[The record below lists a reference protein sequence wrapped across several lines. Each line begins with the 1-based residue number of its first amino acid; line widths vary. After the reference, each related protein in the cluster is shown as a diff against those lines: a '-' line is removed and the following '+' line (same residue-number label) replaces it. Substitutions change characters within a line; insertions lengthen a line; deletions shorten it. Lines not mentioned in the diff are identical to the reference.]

1 MNIDYEIRHVY
12 GSANIDSWITK
23 EGIAMCR
30 TTVYDRFGNIIECLQ
45 APTGIIAKMSGL
57 EEPKPKKKI
66 SWLRIV
72 VSVNCIVNGY
82 IIWCINDLYKLNY
95 DLGSALVFM
104 AKIFDYVYRLKAGG
118 IHI

>member
-66 SWLRIV
+66 SWLRICV
-72 VSVNCIVNGY
+72 AVNLIVNLY
-82 IIWCINDLYKLNY
+82 MVYCIRELYQLNG
-95 DLGSALVFM
+95 DIGSALVFM
-104 AKIFDYVYRLKAGG
+104 SKVFEYVYHSGRIYL
-118 IHI
+118 